1 MLKVSAHTVG
11 WQAGMPNKLQI
22 LVHTVRWQTEA
33 YLTSYTYQVT
43 LSGDRQRHTWQATD
57 ISSHCQ
63 VTDWGIPDEL
73 KIPVHMVR
81 WQAEVN
87 FKLKIVVH
95 TNGQL
100 TMGNLKIL
108 VHVLMQLSGV
118 NLTNWRYHLTHCQ
131 MTDWVEPDKLKISFD
146 TLSDDRLSGTWQT
159 KDIIWHTVRWQTVWN
174 VTSRRYH
181 LTHCQMTDCGEP
193 DKHMISVDTP
203 SDDGAR
209 WAWQK
214 VTLLLLTRWTTGQE
228 TGWLCWPPEACG
240 PQRCSLWSYSGG
252 KKLTMRT
259 ILQKKMLLILN

>member
-1 MLKVSAHTVG
+1 
-11 WQAGMPNKLQI
+11 
-22 LVHTVRWQTEA
+22 
-33 YLTSYTYQVT
+33 
-43 LSGDRQRHTWQATD
+43 
-57 ISSHCQ
+57 
-63 VTDWGIPDEL
+63 
-73 KIPVHMVR
+73 
-81 WQAEVN
+81 
-87 FKLKIVVH
+87 
-95 TNGQL
+95 
-100 TMGNLKIL
+100 
-108 VHVLMQLSGV
+108 
-118 NLTNWRYHLTHCQ
+118 

-159 KDIIWHTVRWQTVWN
+159 KDIIWHTVRGQTVWN

-240 PQRCSLWSYSGG
+240 PQRCSLWSYSGE
-252 KKLTMRT
+252 KKIDHENTTKENVTHSKLKNK
-259 ILQKKMLLILN
+259 QKLWYQQQSQQHNSDNNKM